1 MAVARFYTHA
11 STHTLLVSLPGC
23 LSHQAI
29 ARTLRLD
36 WRPPQLPLILFPSSP
51 LILFSPQL
59 PLILFP
65 LRDRSRRIINEA
77 ALVASD
83 LPVARA
89 SRA

>member
-11 STHTLLVSLPGC
+11 STHTLLVSLPWC

-29 ARTLRLD
+29 ARTLLLD
-36 WRPPQLPLILFPSSP
+36 WRPPQLPLILFP
-51 LILFSPQL
+51 
-59 PLILFP
+59 
-65 LRDRSRRIINEA
+65 LRDLSRRIINEA